1 MDTNIELARS
11 RMIEHQ
17 IRAWN
22 VLDVRVLEILSEM
35 PREEFVPAAY
45 RNLAFADLSIP
56 LAHGQCM
63 MAPKIEG
70 RLLQALAL
78 TPGEEVLEIGTG
90 TGFLAACMHKLGGR
104 VHSIDISPDF
114 VDAALSRFEALD
126 IGGITAECVDA
137 NLMSSDRR
145 YDTIALTASLPA
157 YNDRYARSL
166 KVGGRLFVI
175 VGQAPVMD
183 ARLITR
189 VAEQEWLAVSL
200 FETDLT
206 PLINAPKPPTF
217 EF

>member
-78 TPGEEVLEIGTG
+78 TPGDEVLEIGTG
-90 TGFLAACMHKLGGR
+90 SGFLAACMHSLGGR
-104 VHSIDISPDF
+104 VHSIDIYPDF

-137 NLMSSDRR
+137 NQMSSDRR

-175 VGQAPVMD
+175 VGQAPAMD

-189 VAEQEWLAVSL
+189 VAEQEWAALSL

-206 PLINAPKPPTF
+206 PLINAPKPPSF

>member
-1 MDTNIELARS
+1 
-11 RMIEHQ
+11 MIEHQ

-104 VHSIDISPDF
+104 VHSIDIFPDF
-114 VDAALSRFEALD
+114 VDAARSRFEALD